1 MTSADRVV
9 DVTGK
14 ACPMPL
20 VALAK
25 EVRTMQAGQTVKI
38 TGNDPILTGKIA
50 LAHLN
55 EFPDYYTRL
64 MEMERGAKE
73 ALSRTQ

>member
-9 DVTGK
+9 DVVGK

-25 EVRTMQAGQTVKI
+25 EVRTMQAGQTVRI
-38 TGNDPILTGKIA
+38 TGNDPIFEASIA
-50 LAHLN
+50 DFCRERHLAVL
-55 EFPDYYTRL
+55 DTTREGRAVSML
-64 MEMERGAKE
+64 IRI
-73 ALSRTQ
+73 